1 MDVPKLINLN
11 KASKDELMQVDGI
24 DERKADDI
32 IKMRDRKGHIDSVDD
47 LTEVEGIT
55 RSALDPMRPKLQV

>member
-1 MDVPKLINLN
+1 MDVPKIINLN
-11 KASKDELMQVDGI
+11 KASRDALLQVEGI

-32 IKMRDRKGHIDSVDD
+32 IKMRNCKGHIDSVDE

-55 RSALDPMRPKLQV
+55 KSALDPMRSKLQV